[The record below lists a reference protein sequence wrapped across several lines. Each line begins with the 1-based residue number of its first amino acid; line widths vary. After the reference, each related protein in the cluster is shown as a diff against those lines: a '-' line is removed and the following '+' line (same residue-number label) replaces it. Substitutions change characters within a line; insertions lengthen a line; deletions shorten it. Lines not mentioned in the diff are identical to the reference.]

1 MADTQRCFELL
12 GKGDADGLRCLIEES
27 PGTAAATT
35 PVTYVLDS
43 NINWINHCD

>member
-27 PGTAAATT
+27 PGTADARDHT
-35 PVTYVLDS
+35 
-43 NINWINHCD
+43 CDVRP